1 MSTRLE
7 TIRAEALFVSDLQ
20 CSQPI
25 RPGEVRCV
33 VASTLRRY
41 RVGGCAARLASE
53 FGDHPEIAVRRMAWA
68 LAAVRAVYPTAP
80 PATAPNQTVA
90 ATAEADLTVAATTT
104 LDQSAPPATAPDRT
118 VAATGTDGTAR
129 PASSLRLA
137 E

>member
-53 FGDHPEIAVRRMAWA
+53 FGDHPEIAARRMAWA

-80 PATAPNQTVA
+80 PTTAPDQTVA
-90 ATAEADLTVAATTT
+90 ATA
-104 LDQSAPPATAPDRT
+104 APDRT
-118 VAATGTDGTAR
+118 VATTTAPDQTVATTAAPDR
-129 PASSLRLA
+129 TAPLASSLRLA

>member
-90 ATAEADLTVAATTT
+90 ATTT

-118 VAATGTDGTAR
+118 VAATGTDGTPR
-129 PASSLRLA
+129 PVSSLRLA

>member
-1 MSTRLE
+1 MSIRLE

-25 RPGEVRCV
+25 RAGEVRCA

-80 PATAPNQTVA
+80 PATAPSRTGSPGRAGSAGA
-90 ATAEADLTVAATTT
+90 APGRAGSPG
-104 LDQSAPPATAPDRT
+104 SAPGRAGSPGSAPGRAGSPA
-118 VAATGTDGTAR
+118 G
-129 PASSLRLA
+129 SLRLA
-137 E
+137 G

>member
-53 FGDHPEIAVRRMAWA
+53 FGDHPEIAARRMAWA

-80 PATAPNQTVA
+80 PTTAPDPTVAAATAPDPTVATAIAPNPTVA
-90 ATAEADLTVAATTT
+90 A
-104 LDQSAPPATAPDRT
+104 ATAPDR
-118 VAATGTDGTAR
+118 AALS
-129 PASSLRLA
+129 ASSLRLA